1 MTVVVQTALLSST
14 DDHRGLLPEKDTYA
28 ADLAVKNNDT
38 VTVLYYNA
46 GKLEIGG
53 TRSFTPL
60 ADQVVANFW
69 LIKQ

>member
-1 MTVVVQTALLSST
+1 MTTEVFYLRKMLMQRFSS
-14 DDHRGLLPEKDTYA
+14 D
-28 ADLAVKNNDT
+28 NNDT

-46 GKLEIGG
+46 GKLEIGD

-60 ADQVVANFW
+60 AAGRNFW